1 MSRVIFKN
9 QAGVR
14 IQVCVEIAA
23 TVSNFQISASELD
36 DNTRADEGEIVTF
49 WWRDDGNPCR
59 RCDDGSD
66 ACAQHR
72 FAMPASDTVITL
84 GDGHWSKQTN

>member
-1 MSRVIFKN
+1 MNRVIFKN

-14 IQVCVEIAA
+14 VQVCVDIAS
-23 TVSNFQISASELD
+23 TISNFQIPANDKD
-36 DNTRADEGEIVTF
+36 DNTRASQGEFVTF

-59 RCDDGSD
+59 SCDDGSA

-72 FAMPASDTVITL
+72 FAMPASDSTITL
-84 GDGHWSKQTN
+84 GDGSWSKQTN